1 MPADYYDVLGVSSEA
16 SAEEIKTAFRRL
28 AREHHPD
35 ATGGDP
41 SSEHRYKD
49 ISEAYAVLADPQKR
63 REYDAARL
71 GVGTWSTPWA
81 SPFASTI
88 EDIFETFFG
97 GGGAGRT
104 QTRQQTRSRRGESVE
119 IELAVT
125 LEEVVFG
132 GQRSIRFER
141 FEPCERCSG
150 EGTEPGTHAERCG
163 RCRGAGHVQETRRT
177 ILGSLVTAMP
187 CRDCSGTG
195 WVVPDP
201 CKDCRGVG
209 RVPQDVEVPVEVPP
223 GIDDGDRLRLDGE
236 GEAGAA
242 GGGRGNLFVRFRVEP
257 DERFERAG
265 DDLYSWVD
273 VPLTTAALG
282 GSVTIS
288 TLDGE
293 EELEIPD
300 GTQSG
305 SVLRLK
311 GLGVPKRSGRGRGHL
326 VLRTHVVTPER
337 LGRKEKELLK
347 GLAALRGEDGKGGV
361 RTTVRRTLDHGR

>member
-1 MPADYYDVLGVSSEA
+1 MPADYYDVLGVSVEA

-35 ATGGDP
+35 ATGGDAA
-41 SSEHRYKD
+41 SEHRYKE
-49 ISEAYAVLADPQKR
+49 ISEAYAVLSDPQKR

-97 GGGAGRT
+97 GGVGRT
-104 QTRQQTRSRRGESVE
+104 QTRQQTRARRGESVE
-119 IELAVT
+119 IELEVS
-125 LEEVVFG
+125 LEDVVFG
-132 GQRSIRFER
+132 THRSIRFDR

-150 EGTEPGTHAERCG
+150 EGTEPGTHAERCD
-163 RCRGAGHVQETRRT
+163 RCQGTGHVQETRRT
-177 ILGSLVTAMP
+177 ILGSLMTSMP
-187 CRDCSGTG
+187 CRQCSGTG
-195 WVVPDP
+195 WVVPEP

-209 RVPQDVEVPVEVPP
+209 RLAQDVEVPIDVPP

-242 GGGRGNLFVRFRVEP
+242 GGGRGNLFVRFRVAP
-257 DERFERAG
+257 DDRFERAG
-265 DDLYSWVD
+265 DDLYAWVD

-282 GSVTIS
+282 GSVTIP

-293 EELEIPD
+293 HELEIPS

-305 SVLRLK
+305 AVLRLK

-326 VLRTHVVTPER
+326 VLRTHVVTPEK
-337 LGRKEKELLK
+337 LGRKEKELLRE
-347 GLAALRGEDGKGGV
+347 LAALRGEDGKDGV
-361 RTTVRRTLDHGR
+361 RSILRRVLDHDR

>member
-1 MPADYYDVLGVSSEA
+1 MPTDYYDVLGVSTEA
-16 SAEEIKTAFRRL
+16 SAEEIKVAFRGL

-35 ATGGDP
+35 ATGGD
-41 SSEHRYKD
+41 SSSTQRYKE
-49 ISEAYAVLADPQKR
+49 ISEAYAVLSDPQKR

-97 GGGAGRT
+97 GGIGRT
-104 QTRQQTRSRRGESVE
+104 QTRQQTRARRGESVE
-119 IELAVT
+119 IELEVT
-125 LEEVVFG
+125 LDEVVFG
-132 GQRSIRFER
+132 AHRSVRFER
-141 FEPCERCSG
+141 FEPCDRCEG
-150 EGTEPGTHAERCG
+150 EGTEPGTQAERCG
-163 RCRGAGHVQETRRT
+163 RCQGTGHVQETRRT
-177 ILGSLVTAMP
+177 ILGSLMTAMP
-187 CRDCSGTG
+187 CRDCAGTG

-209 RVPQDVEVPVEVPP
+209 RRAVDVDVPVDVPL

-242 GGGRGNLFVRFRVEP
+242 GGGRGNLFVRFRVAP

-265 DDLYSWVD
+265 DDLYAWIE

-282 GSVTIS
+282 GAVTVP
-288 TLDGE
+288 TLDGDE
-293 EELEIPD
+293 RVEIPA

-311 GLGVPKRSGRGRGHL
+311 GLGMPRRSGRGRGNV
-326 VLRTHVVTPER
+326 VLRTHVVTPEK
-337 LGRKEKELLK
+337 LGRKEKDLLK
-347 GLAALRGEDGKGGV
+347 QLASLRGEDDRDGV
-361 RTTVRRTLDHGR
+361 HSAVRRVLGHGR